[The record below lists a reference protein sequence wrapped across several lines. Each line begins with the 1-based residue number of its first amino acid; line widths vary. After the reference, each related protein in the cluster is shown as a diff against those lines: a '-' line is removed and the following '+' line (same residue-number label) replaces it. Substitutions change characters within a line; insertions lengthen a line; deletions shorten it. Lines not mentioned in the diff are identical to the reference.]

1 MSLERNCW
9 RCGQHWE
16 LKQRKQKLYR
26 ANAAASAPSA
36 LIVSVHD
43 RDPPFPP
50 FFTVARFRRSW
61 FYVLPLLSFI
71 HTSPTNSVIR
81 ASLFFSL
88 LFLMSHDVF
97 NCCYLLVIVIYLQT
111 HTHASAFA
119 FTPRTKHIGA
129 RWIHFFHTAYNR
141 ALAVSGT
148 RRKLTGVCDSR
159 ISCIETGDDVEV
171 LLTSSL
177 VYFYLTKRMLLS
189 TANAERLL
197 FCCVCARVLDS
208 TCMWDSIE
216 MGLCWNKVC
225 VMCFLVPFSFMWANF
240 FHECT
245 SHDVQRRIKNVK
257 SSRTRS
263 HTPTLAPNLC
273 SRLLLRACT

>member
-1 MSLERNCW
+1 
-9 RCGQHWE
+9 
-16 LKQRKQKLYR
+16 
-26 ANAAASAPSA
+26 
-36 LIVSVHD
+36 
-43 RDPPFPP
+43 
-50 FFTVARFRRSW
+50 
-61 FYVLPLLSFI
+61 
-71 HTSPTNSVIR
+71 
-81 ASLFFSL
+81 
-88 LFLMSHDVF
+88 MSHDVF

-119 FTPRTKHIGA
+119 FTPRTRHIGA
-129 RWIHFFHTAYNR
+129 RWKHFFHTAYNR
-141 ALAVSGT
+141 TLAVSGT

-159 ISCIETGDDVEV
+159 ISGIETGDDVEV
-171 LLTSSL
+171 LLTLSL
-177 VYFYLTKRMLLS
+177 VYFYLMKQRLLS

-197 FCCVCARVLDS
+197 FFCVCARVGFHTFVGFHEL
-208 TCMWDSIE
+208 
-216 MGLCWNKVC
+216 GLCWNKVC
-225 VMCFLVPFSFMWANF
+225 VMCFLVPFSFTWANF

>member
-16 LKQRKQKLYR
+16 LKQRKQRLYR

-88 LFLMSHDVF
+88 LFLMSHDVVF

-197 FCCVCARVLDS
+197 FFCVCARVCVHVCWIPHVCGIPLK
-208 TCMWDSIE
+208 WDSAE
-216 MGLCWNKVC
+216 TRC
-225 VMCFLVPFSFMWANF
+225 VWCVFLYLSHSCEQIFFMSVPPMMYR
-240 FHECT
+240 EE
-245 SHDVQRRIKNVK
+245 
-257 SSRTRS
+257 
-263 HTPTLAPNLC
+263 
-273 SRLLLRACT
+273 